1 MTIVNIR
8 RDVDDK
14 FYRYR
19 MPLLET
25 KIEGRGNGIKTV
37 VPNMSEI
44 ARALSR
50 PSTYPTKYFGFELG
64 AQTIVDEKGDR
75 YIVNGAHDANRLR
88 ELLDS
93 FIDRFVLCGACKNPE
108 TDLKIRDGNILRD
121 CKACGKRTA
130 LDPRHKLTTYISKN
144 PPPKRAKGAKGAGAS
159 SGQTVERAQDDDN
172 NDGGSDDELTRRIA
186 SEAATIPTAEQR
198 SADKD
203 LDEDWSVDTSEAAV
217 AERVKALEGKIT
229 NVLSLGDDDEEDGEA
244 SPYSQLGSWIL
255 ETKEKDQA
263 LGPAEVY
270 KKAQELGI
278 EKKHKTLQVL
288 FQALFD
294 DQATQQVEQYAP
306 MLLKMV
312 TSEKHQKSMLGGIE
326 RLAGIQQPSLVPNG
340 VPKLLMNLYQI
351 DVLEEEV
358 VRQWGTH
365 VSKKYVDKETSKR
378 VRKAAAPFLEWLDQA
393 DSDEESDDQD
403 DDQDD
408 ESDEGAQ
415 PVDGTAQKDQYQE
428 GDSDLDDL

>member
-50 PSTYPTKYFGFELG
+50 PATYPTKYFGFELG

-159 SGQTVERAQDDDN
+159 SGQTVERAQDDDD

-229 NVLSLGDDDEEDGEA
+229 NVLSFGDEDEEDGEA

-255 ETKEKDQA
+255 ETKEKNEA

-294 DQATQQVEQYAP
+294 DQAPQQVEQYAP

-340 VPKLLMNLYQI
+340 VPKLLMNLYQF

-403 DDQDD
+403 DEDD
-408 ESDEGAQ
+408 EDEEDAQ
-415 PVDGTAQKDQYQE
+415 PVNGVAEKDEYQE